1 MEHSPIAAAVTPHTP
16 SHAAL
21 QLCLTLALIIQDF
34 EDMDKMEEAPVT
46 RSQPWPAP
54 APGSQVT
61 SNNGAK
67 PGASLTHLLAGAG
80 INGNNITVVSGQI
93 TRENYWL
100 LTSLGVCAQSGGIHR
115 ENFYKQYNYP

>member
-1 MEHSPIAAAVTPHTP
+1 MEPSSIATPVTPHTP

-21 QLCLTLALIIQDF
+21 QLCLTLLIIQDL
-34 EDMDKMEEAPVT
+34 EDMDKMEEAPGLPVT

-80 INGNNITVVSGQI
+80 LNGNNITMVSDQRLERERI
-93 TRENYWL
+93 TGY
-100 LTSLGVCAQSGGIHR
+100 G
-115 ENFYKQYNYP
+115 